1 MTKETIVYKILNN
14 NNITT
19 MIPINC
25 TFFLLSFN
33 EFQTESIFTIYFY
46 ILSRI
51 DNSTTFQ
58 ELRCWIWMRD
68 VYRDVNAYNEI
79 FLLIRQKFSRANVI
93 E

>member
-1 MTKETIVYKILNN
+1 
-14 NNITT
+14 

-25 TFFLLSFN
+25 TFFLFSFN
-33 EFQTESIFTIYFY
+33 EFPTGSIFTI
-46 ILSRI
+46 LSRV

-58 ELRCWIWMRD
+58 QLRSWIWMRD

-79 FLLIRQKFSRANVI
+79 FLLIRQEFSRANVV